1 MSSNQFLDMQSLLGA
16 QMDDIDDLPPIG
28 VPPSGHYDLIVNCEL
43 ADNAD
48 KTGQYFKFSYEVANI
63 NQLANEE
70 EAADVS
76 VGTKFSDRVSPFKKT
91 GEPNEFG
98 MGKLKEIVAPYAAH
112 FGDTVIGE
120 TVQKIKDVRI
130 TAELKRRVDRK
141 DPERWNFDLKNIA
154 VL

>member
-1 MSSNQFLDMQSLLGA
+1 MSSNQLLDMQALLGA
-16 QMDDIDDLPPIG
+16 QMDDIDDLPPVG
-28 VPPSGHYDLIVNCEL
+28 VPPSGHYDLEVTCTLE
-43 ADNAD
+43 DNAE
-48 KTGQYFKFSYEVANI
+48 KTGQYFKFAYEVKNI

-76 VGTKFSDRVSPFKKT
+76 VGTKFSDRISPFKKT
-91 GEPNEFG
+91 GEVNEFG
-98 MGKLKEIVAPYAAH
+98 MGKLKEVVAPYAAH

-120 TVQKIKDVRI
+120 TVQKIKAVRI

-141 DPERWNFDLKNIA
+141 DPERWNFDLKNIV